1 MGDIE
6 DLAAFIVSL
15 RPPDGAWA
23 EALRL
28 HAADILGAWIAAHA
42 TEEGQRLIAYRNDLA
57 AATGVPNALDDIG
70 VSCALARLSEVDDI
84 HIGAMITAG
93 AVAVPAAFGMLG
105 AVKGCER
112 RDLAP
117 AILAGYEAMARMG
130 RTINGPENHF
140 RGIWTSY
147 FAAPF
152 GAAAVAARMLTLNET
167 QTAHAL
173 ALAVTMCA
181 PSAGDQETP
190 STTRWWS
197 FGQAVRN
204 GISAALAVRSGFTA
218 DLNILRSK
226 LLPGVFGITPDLVAM
241 SGASDQPPA
250 LSDVSFKPWCAARQ
264 TMPATQALREL
275 IADGVSPDD
284 IASVQ
289 AYVVP
294 LHLKMIGQP
303 VEKVDRGS
311 FMKSLSYQ
319 MAIAAL
325 APQHRFD
332 LRPAATMPTPE
343 IRDFM
348 ARVTV
353 IADQNLM
360 MSYPKQWAAR
370 IVVET
375 RDGARHERAIV
386 AIPGDPGRPI
396 EKAQLALKF
405 EQVVSAAGVGGAKR
419 LWEIALRL
427 TDPDGGEALPFE
439 PFSLRAE
446 IGAGATKQVGL

>member
-1 MGDIE
+1 MRDIE
-6 DLAAFIVSL
+6 DLAAFVVAL
-15 RPPDGAWA
+15 RPPEGALA
-23 EALRL
+23 ETLRL
-28 HAADILGAWIAAHA
+28 HVADILGAWIAAHA

-57 AATGVPNALDDIG
+57 AATAAPNVLDDIG
-70 VSCALARLSEVDDI
+70 MSCALARLSEVDDI

-93 AVAVPAAFGMLG
+93 AVAIPAAFGMLG
-105 AVKGCER
+105 AVKGCAR

-117 AILAGYEAMARMG
+117 AILAGYEAMVRMG

-147 FAAPF
+147 FAAPL
-152 GAAAVAARMLTLNET
+152 GAAAVAARMLALNET

-204 GISAALAVRSGFTA
+204 GISAAMAARSGFTA
-218 DLNILRSK
+218 DLDILRAK
-226 LLPGVFGITPDLVAM
+226 LLPGVFGITPDLAAM
-241 SGASDQPPA
+241 SGASGQPPA
-250 LSDVSFKPWCAARQ
+250 LSEVSFKPWCAARQ

-275 IADGVSPDD
+275 IANGISPDS

-289 AYVVP
+289 AFVVP
-294 LHLKMIGQP
+294 LHLKMIGQS

-319 MAIAAL
+319 MAVAAL

-332 LRPAATMPTPE
+332 LRPAATMPTPD

-353 IADQNLM
+353 TAEQDLM
-360 MSYPKQWAAR
+360 ASYPKQWPAR
-370 IVVET
+370 LVVET
-375 RDGARHERAIV
+375 RDGMRHERAIA

-396 EKAQLALKF
+396 DAAELALKF
-405 EQVVSAAGVGGAKR
+405 EQVVSAAGVGDASR
-419 LWEIALRL
+419 LWEAALRL
-427 TDPDGGEALPFE
+427 IDPDGGKALPFE
-439 PFSLRAE
+439 PFSLRAGIE
-446 IGAGATKQVGL
+446 AGTPKEVRS